1 MERPLLKDWQLL
13 GASLPRK
20 CIMAQVIWLD
30 QGGGLQG
37 NVFRTGVQFQGK
49 PAGYTSLIFRYVTM
63 RWKPLVAEES

>member
-37 NVFRTGVQFQGK
+37 VQFQGK